1 MAEWRQAVELAMSGE
16 DIGRLTGISHSR
28 TEPAS
33 RVERAQMLLAYQ
45 EKPSFCAVGEK
56 LGMHHQTVQRCVER
70 ALAYG
75 ALRHSMTD
83 RGRSRRKP
91 RPVGVAGV
99 RQGQGARLCARIMD
113 DTAFGPPCA
122 RARTGGGARMPRPP
136 GARHSVQD
144 PRPRGNQA
152 IKPHKAIHRH
162 DGAGFAARAR
172 RARDLRARAAR
183 ASRLRCGF
191 VYGLAAAAQCPL
203 VERLRRSL

>member
-1 MAEWRQAVELAMSGE
+1 MSGE
-16 DIGRLTGISHSR
+16 DIGRLTDISHSR

-56 LGMHHQTVQRCVER
+56 LRDASSDGATLRR
-70 ALAYG
+70 TGAGLWRLAALD
-75 ALRHSMTD
+75 D
-83 RGRSRRKP
+83 RPRPSRRKP

-113 DTAFGPPCA
+113 DTAFGPPRA

-136 GARHSVQD
+136 GARHGVQD

-152 IKPHKAIHRH
+152 AQ
-162 DGAGFAARAR
+162 GALLSIATTAP
-172 RARDLRARAAR
+172 DLPPEPGVHATLARAAHAR
-183 ASRLRCGF
+183 AVCG
-191 VYGLAAAAQCPL
+191 AASSMGWPPQRSVPL
-203 VERLRRSL
+203 LSDFDARSKGTGAR